1 MGAGKSSVLDAF
13 CFAFFGTIPNIDRRK
28 MKLED
33 LIRLNEEFAQ
43 IELEFEWE
51 NNKYKVIRKIKRE
64 KKGVASEAEVYKN
77 NALIESGQS
86 ACTEYIE
93 RILEIDYELYTRAI
107 YSEQNNIDHFL
118 NLDPRK
124 RKSEI
129 DTLLGL
135 DKFEN
140 ARGNLVSLITKVNEE
155 RKEIEAKTNRKKFE
169 ENLNLEEKTRE
180 EYAKNERRKVEISK
194 NIEIKKIEQNIE
206 ENRLKE
212 ILKKI
217 DAIEKMEKEIGE
229 LEYFIKANQNEELEK
244 FDIKKIE
251 ETQLKKVQISQ
262 IKTSIESKLK
272 EIEKGLIKTN
282 TELSLEKSRKKS
294 MQETEAKLA
303 KMEQELKEI
312 GKEDELE
319 RINENN
325 EKIRK
330 EILEIGVKIKR
341 NEEKIKENKELL
353 EKLKEGMESC
363 PLCENKIDQKCMD
376 KIREDKK
383 KEEIEKTEENKASII
398 SRKKLEEFLKTEVER
413 MKKIEFLKD
422 RIKQMNNETAKDE
435 KIDNKI
441 EEAEKEKTKFEHEVR
456 EERERREKIEK
467 ESKEIEMEIFALNK
481 TKTIKEKLDQA
492 VKKVQNIKE
501 NLSKEE
507 KPKEEAE
514 KLREKISQLK
524 VELERMNG
532 EMKGILE
539 IEKYQKQNLE
549 LLEKTIKETRR
560 DIEKSEKLGKIEN
573 ELVIFKNA
581 LIETQIEL
589 RNSMIDAIN
598 MAVGEIWGIIYPYR
612 NYRALKLEATEKD
625 YLFQVDD
632 GRGFRA
638 IESMASGGER
648 ASAALALRVAFAMVL
663 TPKLGWMI
671 LDEPTHNLDAN
682 AVNLLARA
690 LHDSI
695 PRIVRQTFII
705 THDEKLKEA
714 ATASI
719 HKFERNKNQNQPTV
733 VELVS

>member
-1 MGAGKSSVLDAF
+1 MTG
-13 CFAFFGTIPNIDRRK
+13 I
-28 MKLED
+28 
-33 LIRLNEEFAQ
+33 
-43 IELEFEWE
+43 
-51 NNKYKVIRKIKRE
+51 
-64 KKGVASEAEVYKN
+64 
-77 NALIESGQS
+77 
-86 ACTEYIE
+86 
-93 RILEIDYELYTRAI
+93 
-107 YSEQNNIDHFL
+107 
-118 NLDPRK
+118 
-124 RKSEI
+124 
-129 DTLLGL
+129 
-135 DKFEN
+135 
-140 ARGNLVSLITKVNEE
+140 
-155 RKEIEAKTNRKKFE
+155 
-169 ENLNLEEKTRE
+169 
-180 EYAKNERRKVEISK
+180 
-194 NIEIKKIEQNIE
+194 
-206 ENRLKE
+206 
-212 ILKKI
+212 
-217 DAIEKMEKEIGE
+217 
-229 LEYFIKANQNEELEK
+229 
-244 FDIKKIE
+244 
-251 ETQLKKVQISQ
+251 
-262 IKTSIESKLK
+262 
-272 EIEKGLIKTN
+272 
-282 TELSLEKSRKKS
+282 
-294 MQETEAKLA
+294 
-303 KMEQELKEI
+303 
-312 GKEDELE
+312 
-319 RINENN
+319 
-325 EKIRK
+325 
-330 EILEIGVKIKR
+330 R
-341 NEEKIKENKELL
+341 NESLTTN
-353 EKLKEGMESC
+353 S
-363 PLCENKIDQKCMD
+363 
-376 KIREDKK
+376 
-383 KEEIEKTEENKASII
+383 
-398 SRKKLEEFLKTEVER
+398 
-413 MKKIEFLKD
+413 
-422 RIKQMNNETAKDE
+422 KDE

-598 MAVGEIWGIIYPYR
+598 MAVGENWGIIYPYR

-671 LDEPTHNLDAN
+671 LDEPTHNLDKD
-682 AVNLLARA
+682 AVELLSNT
-690 LHDSI
+690 LQFKI
-695 PRIVRQTFII
+695 PQIVKQTFVI
-705 THDEKLKEA
+705 THEELLSGSDF
-714 ATASI
+714 ASSYRLI
-719 HKFERNKNQNQPTV
+719 RDKNSNGESECQRI
-733 VELVS
+733 